1 MRTKTGLALLATAS
15 SFAAVAIV
23 LGACAEGSNTAPE
36 GDVPS
41 EVSSPDA
48 KSNDS
53 ESAPV
58 DGGASP
64 TPSTVDAAIW
74 PECASKPASITPRP
88 IVDLWSS
95 NPENPTEVWLSGV
108 VVTGISGGACRAKA
122 ACQIFLQDD
131 ETYSSI
137 NEGAHHAVKLF
148 VSAATADHF
157 TTVAIG
163 DRINVLGW
171 VWRYTL
177 SGQNELMVQ
186 VNSQLLGC
194 TKKVGTASPKPTVTT
209 LSALTLDA
217 YENTVGPLL
226 VQVKGVSGKPGAPKE
241 TFGLWVTGADAGS
254 FNGTQIVSASP
265 YFISGG
271 VFDGL
276 TQGATTRF
284 KSISGIFGL
293 FVPSSGTAKYLEI
306 YTRSMADVVTE

>member
-1 MRTKTGLALLATAS
+1 MRTKTRLALLA
-15 SFAAVAIV
+15 AATAIV
-23 LGACAEGSNTAPE
+23 LAACAEGGSSSS
-36 GDVPS
+36 GS
-41 EVSSPDA
+41 ESEPDA
-48 KSNDS
+48 SSITPPQDS
-53 ESAPV
+53 
-58 DGGASP
+58 GALTDSSGSP
-64 TPSTVDAAIW
+64 PLSTEDAAAW
-74 PECASKPASITPRP
+74 PECAAKPSSITPRP

-108 VVTGISGGACRAKA
+108 VVTGISGGACRAKS

-137 NEGAHHAVKLF
+137 AEGAHHAVKLF
-148 VSAATADHF
+148 VSAATAEHF
-157 TTVAIG
+157 TTVATG
-163 DRINVLGW
+163 DRLNVLGW

-177 SGQNELMVQ
+177 GGQNELMVQ

-194 TKKVGTASPKPTVTT
+194 TKKVGTASPTPTVTT

-284 KSISGIFGL
+284 KSITGIFGL
-293 FVPSSGTAKYLEI
+293 FVPSSGTTKYLEI
-306 YTRSMADVVTE
+306 YTRSMADVITE